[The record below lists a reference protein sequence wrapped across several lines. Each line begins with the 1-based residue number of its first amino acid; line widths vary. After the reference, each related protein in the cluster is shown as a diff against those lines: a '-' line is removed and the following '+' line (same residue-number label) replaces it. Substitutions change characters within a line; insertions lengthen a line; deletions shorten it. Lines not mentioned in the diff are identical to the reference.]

1 MANYDYCLIGS
12 ATDVG
17 RVRKANEDRCAWFDT
32 DNGRIG
38 VVCDGMGGHV
48 GGQIASQTAIDAIK
62 EYLNTHIIE
71 SPQEAISNSIT
82 YANQAILQRAS
93 TQPELTGMGSTCV
106 MLLIRDGRVYY
117 GHVGDSRIYII
128 SSRIIRQL
136 TKDHSFVQML
146 VDAGQITAEQAE
158 HHPRKNEITNALG
171 LPNMQPPTVCIE
183 PIEPDAGTAFLLCSD
198 GLTGMVNDRTIEKVV
213 SNRSVARLDDR
224 AGELVHLANDAGG
237 VDNISVLLVE
247 FALGTSDIL
256 SGDAP
261 KSNKKKLSI
270 VAIVVSCVFIL
281 LSIGGWYGYKH
292 VYTKNGTKQVVDSIP
307 EIKEASNG
315 VVIQYPKS
323 NTIETIDIDEEIL
336 FEKNK
341 IDVPIVLPTG
351 ISLLYKIDQTMV
363 DIQYPYNELIR
374 CIGVNVEKNEIIIK
388 RIKAFESLPPLI
400 IHVDLDSVK
409 FRIRYKVKLSAP
421 EEQDGGD
428 GNTTVSSGS
437 KIDQSLGKI
446 VGANIGGKARTVTE
460 NSNNTKSEP
469 KVIECKYNIDY
480 HPDSTI
486 TLNIKEEIDGIT
498 VDQKFS
504 QYISVVEVRATDEGA
519 TIKLKWSTNQCAAP
533 QIKAS
538 FSSKDTYNF
547 IFTVNYPKEEELDG
561 ETIGDKNCN
570 ATSGDDSD
578 GAIISEDTI
587 GGLQKV

>member
-12 ATDVG
+12 ATDKG

-256 SGDAP
+256 SPNDLKVGRSK
-261 KSNKKKLSI
+261 KSIITIAISAVVAFSLVIAGWFVYNK
-270 VAIVVSCVFIL
+270 F
-281 LSIGGWYGYKH
+281 
-292 VYTKNGTKQVVDSIP
+292 
-307 EIKEASNG
+307 IKEPD
-315 VVIQYPKS
+315 VPDTS
-323 NTIETIDIDEEIL
+323 NTPALIKHRESIDKFVGEIN
-336 FEKNK
+336 FTSEKTVECK
-341 IDVPIVLPTG
+341 TG
-351 ISLLYKIDQTMV
+351 ISS
-363 DIQYPYNELIR
+363 
-374 CIGVNVEKNEIIIK
+374 NEII
-388 RIKAFESLPPLI
+388 R
-400 IHVDLDSVK
+400 LDSISILSPNDSYIKCTNYLLSGKDNQCILKLEKIKDFENSPSDICIEVRTDVAIYK
-409 FRIRYKVKLSAP
+409 LWYKVI
-421 EEQDGGD
+421 
-428 GNTTVSSGS
+428 S
-437 KIDQSLGKI
+437 KVNK
-446 VGANIGGKARTVTE
+446 T
-460 NSNNTKSEP
+460 TKSIKQPVSQGRKAESKPSTPNGGIQDTP
-469 KVIECKYNIDY
+469 KESGDTSNEGNGMLGGMDV
-480 HPDSTI
+480 
-486 TLNIKEEIDGIT
+486 G
-498 VDQKFS
+498 
-504 QYISVVEVRATDEGA
+504 SVAG
-519 TIKLKWSTNQCAAP
+519 LAAP
-533 QIKAS
+533 
-538 FSSKDTYNF
+538 SKDTTNNNDSQHKKDGSQ
-547 IFTVNYPKEEELDG
+547 TGSKEQPEKKPDDTQPEVTEPES
-561 ETIGDKNCN
+561 ETESK
-570 ATSGDDSD
+570 SGSDS
-578 GAIISEDTI
+578 
-587 GGLQKV
+587 